1 MLTGNTDLRSIVGA
15 MKAGASEYVVK
26 GSADLE
32 VELKF
37 RLHQAIEKQGLQVE
51 NQKLEKKLSE
61 QMRRYEIVG
70 HSPAILKLKSDI
82 LKLKGHPASVLIT
95 GESGVGK
102 EMVAGSLSLQESNG
116 LSRPF
121 VAVNCAAISENLVES
136 ELFGHEK
143 GAFTGAINKSKGKFL
158 AAHRGDLFLDEIGDM
173 PLAAQAKLLRALQER
188 VITPVGS
195 TESIPIDVR
204 VIAATNK
211 DLKAEIQA
219 GRFREDLYY
228 RLSVV
233 RFEVPPL
240 RERREDIPALAE
252 HFLKQLGANKI
263 RLSDEAVLKLQSH
276 SWRGN
281 IRVLRNCLER
291 AWILTRGEDRT
302 VIDRDE
308 IQFDDISAPNSSLS
322 GVPSDLLPQS
332 EPELSADKYERF
344 TIWSENVFF
353 KAAYVAAGTNK
364 TRLAER
370 LGLSRDFIHR
380 KLKTLKIG
388 QEGLQQ

>member
-1 MLTGNTDLRSIVGA
+1 
-15 MKAGASEYVVK
+15 
-26 GSADLE
+26 
-32 VELKF
+32 
-37 RLHQAIEKQGLQVE
+37 
-51 NQKLEKKLSE
+51 
-61 QMRRYEIVG
+61 MRRYEIVG

-102 EMVAGSLSLQESNG
+102 EMVAGSLSLQESDG

-158 AAHRGDLFLDEIGDM
+158 AAHGGDIFLDEIGEM
-173 PLAAQAKLLRALQER
+173 PLAAQAKLLRVLQER

-195 TESIPIDVR
+195 TESIPMEVR

-252 HFLKQLGANKI
+252 HFLKQFGADKM
-263 RLSDEAVLKLQSH
+263 RLTDEAVHKLQAH

-281 IRVLRNCLER
+281 IRALRNCLER
-291 AWILTRGEDRT
+291 AWILARGEDHP
-302 VIDRDE
+302 VIDRDD
-308 IQFDDISAPNSSLS
+308 IQFDD
-322 GVPSDLLPQS
+322 VSDGDGH
-332 EPELSADKYERF
+332 A
-344 TIWSENVFF
+344 
-353 KAAYVAAGTNK
+353 
-364 TRLAER
+364 R
-370 LGLSRDFIHR
+370 LGSLRSSTPRR
-380 KLKTLKIG
+380 A
-388 QEGLQQ
+388 